1 MSDFS
6 PTPGYPAPQ
15 GSPQFPQ
22 GSVYPPPQGQYPSPQ
37 TPNPLPATPKRS
49 IKLIVWISVVIALLA
64 VAAFFALRALTPG
77 ASPTPTPVSPSSNAT
92 ASSDTGEKVDD
103 FIGHDVV
110 ANCRIGVLNT
120 PRFPKF
126 EGIRALTI
134 KEIGRYGDVG
144 TQYMMTGLVSGSN
157 GSDAIETYRMTCTAV
172 VADDPAAAG
181 VGFVFDT
188 TSVEIEPTPVSTPAV
203 SDSSTP
209 TPVVKKTP

>member
-64 VAAFFALRALTPG
+64 VAAFFAWRALTPG

-144 TQYMMTGLVSGSN
+144 TQYMMTGLVSGPS
-157 GSDAIETYRMTCTAV
+157 AT
-172 VADDPAAAG
+172 
-181 VGFVFDT
+181 
-188 TSVEIEPTPVSTPAV
+188 
-203 SDSSTP
+203 
-209 TPVVKKTP
+209 K

>member
-37 TPNPLPATPKRS
+37 TPNPLPATSKRS
-49 IKLIVWISVVIALLA
+49 IKLIVWISVVVALLA
-64 VAAFFALRALTPG
+64 VAAFFAWRALTPG
-77 ASPTPTPVSPSSNAT
+77 ASPSPTPVSPSSNAT
-92 ASSDTGEKVDD
+92 ASSDTEEKVDE
-103 FIGHDVV
+103 FVGQSVV
-110 ANCRIGVLNT
+110 TNCRIGVLNT
-120 PRFPKF
+120 SRLPQF

-144 TQYMMTGLVSGSN
+144 TQYMMTGLVSGSS
-157 GSDAIETYRMTCTAV
+157 GSSAIETYRMTCTTV
-172 VADDPAAAG
+172 VADEPTQVG

-188 TSVEIEPTPVSTPAV
+188 TSVEIEPKPVSTPAV